1 MCSFGSTPAYNPV
14 YNCNRVKTFLCALQS
29 TFLLWWFPQTM
40 DQLVH
45 HHSKDRGSSG
55 TSVLEPNMPVPSQG
69 KAVLKLKLQ
78 QWLKVVKCAP
88 NGWGNVQFKNRTIW
102 VWNFCANLPPCQV
115 YTLPQYISNLLMVS
129 IHLCFQ
135 QSIYFFKS
143 WSCKPRICQ
152 LLEIYLR
159 SPKKIETYLSIFP
172 KWPCNFLF
180 RKEFQKN
187 SKDNLSSYHL
197 FSHFSLEGRIN
208 LIPSPDC

>member
-159 SPKKIETYLSIFP
+159 SLIWAYFQSGHAIFYLER
-172 KWPCNFLF
+172 NF
-180 RKEFQKN
+180 RKIQRTIC
-187 SKDNLSSYHL
+187 H
-197 FSHFSLEGRIN
+197 HTICSLISRWKVE
-208 LIPSPDC
+208 ST